1 MIFPLR
7 LTKYR
12 LYVIYNSL
20 KKVTYTIS
28 EAQANLPGL
37 CRSGR
42 RFVISRRDKPVYVA
56 MPLDDYDAL
65 LETMELL
72 SNPTAMRTL
81 RAAKRGKLAYREL
94 NLADENF
101 GL

>member
-1 MIFPLR
+1 MLNTG
-7 LTKYR
+7 LTKTK
-12 LYVIYNSL
+12 LLIIYNFVN
-20 KKVTYTIS
+20 KDTYTIS

-37 CRSGR
+37 CRKGR

-56 MPLDDYDAL
+56 LPLEDYDAL

-72 SNPTAMRTL
+72 SNPAAMKTL
-81 RAAKRGKLAYREL
+81 RAAKRGKLAYKEL

>member
-1 MIFPLR
+1 M
-7 LTKYR
+7 
-12 LYVIYNSL
+12 N
-20 KKVTYTIS
+20 KVTYTVS
-28 EAQANLPGL
+28 EAQAKLPGL

-56 MPLDDYDAL
+56 MPLEDYDAL

-72 SNPTAMRTL
+72 GNPKAMHTL
-81 RAAKRGKLAYREL
+81 RAARAGRLAYKEL
-94 NLADENF
+94 DLADENF

>member
-1 MIFPLR
+1 M
-7 LTKYR
+7 
-12 LYVIYNSL
+12 N
-20 KKVTYTIS
+20 KVTYTVS

-37 CRSGR
+37 CRKKQ

-56 MPLDDYDAL
+56 MPLEDYDAL

-72 SNPTAMRTL
+72 SDPAAMKILRTAK
-81 RAAKRGKLAYREL
+81 AGKLAYQEL

>member
-1 MIFPLR
+1 M
-7 LTKYR
+7 
-12 LYVIYNSL
+12 S
-20 KKVTYTIS
+20 KVTYTIS

-37 CRSGR
+37 CRKKQ

-56 MPLDDYDAL
+56 MPLEDYDAL

-72 SNPTAMRTL
+72 SDPTAMKTL
-81 RAAKRGKLAYREL
+81 RAAKAGRLAYKEL
-94 NLADENF
+94 DLADENF

>member
-1 MIFPLR
+1 M
-7 LTKYR
+7 
-12 LYVIYNSL
+12 

-56 MPLDDYDAL
+56 LPLEDYDAL

-72 SNPTAMRTL
+72 SNPKAMQTL
-81 RAAKRGKLAYREL
+81 RAARQGKLAYTEL
-94 NLADENF
+94 DLADENF

>member
-1 MIFPLR
+1 M
-7 LTKYR
+7 
-12 LYVIYNSL
+12 
-20 KKVTYTIS
+20 KKVTYTVS
-28 EAQANLPGL
+28 EAQANLPCL

-56 MPLDDYDAL
+56 MPLEDYDAL

-72 SNPTAMRTL
+72 SNPAAMKTL
-81 RAAKRGKLAYREL
+81 RAARAGKLAYKEL
-94 NLADENF
+94 DLADEDF

>member
-1 MIFPLR
+1 M
-7 LTKYR
+7 
-12 LYVIYNSL
+12 S
-20 KKVTYTIS
+20 KVTYTIS
-28 EAQANLPGL
+28 EAQAKLPTL

-56 MPLDDYDAL
+56 MPLEDYDAL

-72 SNPTAMRTL
+72 NNPAAMKTL
-81 RAAKRGKLAYREL
+81 RAAKAGKLAYKDL
-94 NLADENF
+94 DLADEDF